1 MEPTTKLQIAAAIAG
16 LNLNGYN
23 WCYFEKGLHTFSRK
37 AKTGYEVIKAKADDL
52 TNGNLEFMIEHN
64 LSR

>member
-1 MEPTTKLQIAAAIAG
+1 MEQNIKQQTRQAIAG

>member
-1 MEPTTKLQIAAAIAG
+1 MEPTTKLQIAAAIAD

-52 TNGNLEFMIEHN
+52 TNGDIEYMIEHN